1 MRLNPDLDEL
11 VNAVSGARI
20 VDEAGNGEILELEN
34 ELASARI
41 ALKGAKVLSFIP
53 RGGVEVIGGGTSP
66 DVTSHRGIPVCW
78 PWFGSAGNPSHGFV
92 RNAMWKLAKLET
104 TVEGGHRAVF
114 AMEIYDIHKLDH
126 PKAAKYDFDLTLMAE
141 IGSCL
146 EVSLGMFN
154 RSNVPCN
161 IGCALHT
168 YFNVSDL
175 DNVAVRGL
183 DGVRYVDHTAAGGK
197 AEKRLSGDV
206 KFTGEVDWVFSPS
219 RETTEIVDAGFK
231 RIILIEKTGS
241 GSTVV
246 WNPGAELAQTIP
258 DLAGDGYRKMVC
270 IEAANA
276 FGDVRNVAGQS
287 VHALTQKISCLSL

>member
-1 MRLNPDLDEL
+1 MNGLLDG
-11 VNAVSGARI
+11 VPGARI
-20 VDEAGNGEILELEN
+20 VNEADNGEILELEN
-34 ELASARI
+34 DLASARI

-78 PWFGSAGNPSHGFV
+78 PWFGSAGKPSHGFV

-114 AMEIYDIHKLDH
+114 AMEMYDIHKLDH
-126 PKAAKYDFDLTLMAE
+126 PLASKYDFDMTLTAE

-146 EVSLGMFN
+146 EVTLGMFN
-154 RSNVPCN
+154 RSDHPCD

-175 DNVAVRGL
+175 DNVHVRGL
-183 DGVRYVDHTAAGGK
+183 SGVRYVDHTAAGGK

-206 KFTGEVDWVFSPS
+206 KFTGEVDWVFAPS
-219 RETTEIVDAGFK
+219 LETTEIVDTGFK
-231 RIILIEKTGS
+231 RIIRIEKTGS

-246 WNPGAELAQTIP
+246 WNPGVELAQTIP
-258 DLAGDGYRKMVC
+258 DLAGEGYRRMVC
-270 IEAANA
+270 VEAANA
-276 FGDVRNVAGQS
+276 FGDVRNVAGHS
-287 VHALTQKISCLSL
+287 VHALTQKISCLAL